1 MISHFKVVWRLV
13 YGLLTAGQTMLSMT
27 MLIGISLFIFACV
40 AVESLG
46 TDPEIPQLS

>member
-1 MISHFKVVWRLV
+1 MWRLV

-27 MLIGISLFIFACV
+27 MLIGISLFICACV

-46 TDPEIPQLS
+46 KDPEIPQLS